1 MEYFVALLLTI
12 FFLATPTLTETT
24 TRTTIVNLLV
34 TDAPIP
40 RVFIM
45 TYGKLPQAMTYQKRP
60 LCPTYR
66 RPVLHQTTY
75 IRAPNLV
82 TYGKLPRTEPP
93 PRSASNST
101 DSIKK
106 GRKLDLGIVEGIVET
121 SGNVM
126 TVKRFE
132 ESVKKSEV
140 IEVNGKVTM
149 ERLEESGQQIEII
162 GADGN
167 MAVKILEQS
176 TPNPTSAETN
186 GKGVATILEEIT
198 QQPNA
203 LETTEEGAT
212 QIQEQTTEYRATQRT
227 EQSNQQTIEDEKII
241 QKTGETNGNLIQK
254 DDMRIKKMI
263 KYISERIKKLR
274 KKKKKNDPKM
284 INADEIK
291 KGWLLKKK
299 TGKNW
304 MVDQLHKKRV
314 NLVRKRMNADNM
326 FKWVRGSWKKKY
338 VKKVRRKRDLSSH
351 SLVLQDP
358 CGTISSLHGP
368 FCQTPVKCQVCFS
381 IFKSVESQMLSKGDI
396 GKGAAP
402 MLDLNL
408 DHLMVKIDA
417 DRSGK
422 VDFEE
427 FCLLCEATLG
437 DSAHQT
443 RLPTS
448 LSEAD
453 FPDQVESAI
462 LKDVMVKIFTKF
474 VKDTIEDMGGM
485 EDMEK
490 EVNIIDKKEELEKT
504 KNPEERKGTGR
515 SLSENLEEM
524 SEMLRDIDR
533 VEEMVNE
540 VLGILEHE

>member
-1 MEYFVALLLTI
+1 M
-12 FFLATPTLTETT
+12 
-24 TRTTIVNLLV
+24 

-140 IEVNGKVTM
+140 IEVNGKLTM
-149 ERLEESGQQIEII
+149 ERLEESGQQNEII

-203 LETTEEGAT
+203 LETTEERAT
-212 QIQEQTTEYRATQRT
+212 QILEQTTEYRATQRT
-227 EQSNQQTIEDEKII
+227 EQSNQQTKEDENMIE
-241 QKTGETNGNLIQK
+241 KTGETNGNLIQK
-254 DDMRIKKMI
+254 DDKRIKKMI

-274 KKKKKNDPKM
+274 KKKKKNGPKM
-284 INADEIK
+284 IDADELKNGWWKETTKKRIK
-291 KGWLLKKK
+291 
-299 TGKNW
+299 
-304 MVDQLHKKRV
+304 DQLHKKRV

-338 VKKVRRKRDLSSH
+338 EQKVRRKRDLSSH
-351 SLVLQDP
+351 SLVLQ
-358 CGTISSLHGP
+358 GTFTNP
-368 FCQTPVKCQVCFS
+368 F
-381 IFKSVESQMLSKGDI
+381 
-396 GKGAAP
+396 
-402 MLDLNL
+402 
-408 DHLMVKIDA
+408 
-417 DRSGK
+417 
-422 VDFEE
+422 
-427 FCLLCEATLG
+427 
-437 DSAHQT
+437 
-443 RLPTS
+443 
-448 LSEAD
+448 
-453 FPDQVESAI
+453 
-462 LKDVMVKIFTKF
+462 
-474 VKDTIEDMGGM
+474 
-485 EDMEK
+485 
-490 EVNIIDKKEELEKT
+490 
-504 KNPEERKGTGR
+504 
-515 SLSENLEEM
+515 
-524 SEMLRDIDR
+524 
-533 VEEMVNE
+533 
-540 VLGILEHE
+540 

>member
-1 MEYFVALLLTI
+1 MEYFLALTLT
-12 FFLATPTLTETT
+12 FFSLATPALAETTT
-24 TRTTIVNLLV
+24 TRTTVNFLV

-40 RVFIM
+40 RVFVT

-82 TYGKLPRTEPP
+82 TYGKLPKTEPP
-93 PRSASNST
+93 PSSASNST

-106 GRKLDLGIVEGIVET
+106 GRKLDLGIVKT

-126 TVKRFE
+126 TVKIFE
-132 ESVKKSEV
+132 ESVKKSKV
-140 IEVNGKVTM
+140 IEVDGKVTL
-149 ERLEESGQQIEII
+149 EKVEESGQQIEII

-167 MAVKILEQS
+167 VAVKILEQS
-176 TPNPTSAETN
+176 TPNPTSVGTYE
-186 GKGVATILEEIT
+186 KGATAISEQIT
-198 QQPNA
+198 QHPNPV
-203 LETTEEGAT
+203 ETAEE
-212 QIQEQTTEYRATQRT
+212 RATQRS
-227 EQSNQQTIEDEKII
+227 EQSNKEEEEDENKIEEI
-241 QKTGETNGNLIQK
+241 GETNGNLIQR
-254 DDMRIKKMI
+254 DDKRIKKMI
-263 KYISERIKKLR
+263 KYISDRIKKLR
-274 KKKKKNDPKM
+274 KKKKEKNGSKIID
-284 INADEIK
+284 AVEIK
-291 KGWLLKKK
+291 KGWLPKKK

-338 VKKVRRKRDLSSH
+338 EKKVRRKRDLSSH

-408 DHLMVKIDA
+408 NHLMAKIDA

-422 VDFEE
+422 VHFEE
-427 FCLLCEATLG
+427 FCQLCEATLG

-443 RLPTS
+443 RFPTS

-453 FPDQVESAI
+453 GPDHVESAI
-462 LKDVMVKIFTKF
+462 MKDVMVKIFTKF

-485 EDMEK
+485 EDIEDK
-490 EVNIIDKKEELEKT
+490 VNIIDKKEDMEKT
-504 KNPEERKGTGR
+504 KNLEERKETGMR
-515 SLSENLEEM
+515 VNENLEEM
-524 SEMLRDIDR
+524 IKMFRDIDR

-540 VLGILEHE
+540 VLRILEHE